1 MSNTEHASDVVRRIL
16 VGVDGSEDGL
26 RAVRYATRAALATG
40 AELWIVNVADP
51 GAMVTGM
58 WELVVTT
65 EALEDAG
72 HDVVDEAV
80 GVAKELGLPRE
91 LMTLDVQVG
100 KAAEVLAELSGKADL
115 LVVGRRSMSG
125 LERMFV
131 GSTSVAVAAM
141 AECPVIVISAS
152 STPHETGGQ
161 GTVAVAI
168 SSWPPHSNALDWGA
182 AEATLRKARLRV
194 VHVVPAEVGTQA
206 SALADSTAELEKHLR
221 PLREQHPDTAIDLDV
236 LIGTPIDELIALS
249 DSVDLLILG
258 VHPEHLRG
266 LARGV
271 LAHAHCP
278 VGLTR

>member
-1 MSNTEHASDVVRRIL
+1 MSTNEPAHGVVRRIL

-26 RAVRYATRAALATG
+26 RAVRYATRAALVTG
-40 AELWIVNVADP
+40 AEEWIVNVADP

-65 EALEDAG
+65 EALQKAG
-72 HDVVDEAV
+72 QTITAEAV
-80 GVAKELGLPRE
+80 GTATGLGLPSARV
-91 LMTLDVQVG
+91 TS
-100 KAAEVLAELSGKADL
+100 EVLVGQAADVLGELSAKADL

-131 GSTSVAVAAM
+131 GSTSVSVAAL
-141 AECPVIVISAS
+141 AHCPVVVISSS
-152 STPHETGGQ
+152 STPQETGGQ

-168 SSWPPHSNALDWGA
+168 STWPPHSAALDWGVREA
-182 AEATLRKARLRV
+182 AWRKARLRV
-194 VHVVPAEVGTQA
+194 VHVVPAEGTQP
-206 SALADSTAELEKHLR
+206 STLAEATAELEKHLA
-221 PLREQHPDTAIDLDV
+221 PLREQHPDTAIDLEV
-236 LIGTPIDELIALS
+236 LVGTPIDELITLS
-249 DSVDLLILG
+249 GSVDLLILG

>member
-1 MSNTEHASDVVRRIL
+1 MSKTEHAEGAARRIL

-40 AELWIVNVADP
+40 AQEWIVNVADP

-65 EALEDAG
+65 DALEDAG

-91 LMTLDVQVG
+91 RMILDVQVG
-100 KAAEVLAELSGKADL
+100 KASDVLAELSAKADL

-131 GSTSVAVAAM
+131 GSTSVAVAGLAR
-141 AECPVIVISAS
+141 CPVIVISGSA
-152 STPHETGGQ
+152 TPQETGGQ

-168 SSWPPHSNALDWGA
+168 NAWPPHSAALDWGA

-194 VHVVPAEVGTQA
+194 VHVVPAEGTQP
-206 SALADSTAELEKHLR
+206 SALADATAELEKHLA
-221 PLREQHPDTAIDLDV
+221 PLRAQHPDTPIDLEV
-236 LIGTPIDELIALS
+236 LAGTPIDELIALS
-249 DSVDLLILG
+249 QGVDLLILG

>member
-1 MSNTEHASDVVRRIL
+1 MSNTEHAEGVVRRIL

-26 RAVRYATRAALATG
+26 RAVRYATRAALAADRG
-40 AELWIVNVADP
+40 LWIVNVADP

-65 EALEDAG
+65 QALEDAG
-72 HDVVDEAV
+72 HAIVEEAAAAA
-80 GVAKELGLPRE
+80 AKLGLPSERI
-91 LMTLDVQVG
+91 TLDVQVG
-100 KAAEVLAELSGKADL
+100 KAADVLAGLSAKADL

-131 GSTSVAVAAM
+131 GSTSVAVAAS
-141 AECPVIVISAS
+141 AHCPVIVISAS
-152 STPHETGGQ
+152 STPHQTGGQ

-168 SSWPPHSNALDWGA
+168 SSWPPHSSALEWGA

-194 VHVVPAEVGTQA
+194 VHVVPAEAGTQP
-206 SALADSTAELEKHLR
+206 SALADSTAELEKRLAALR
-221 PLREQHPDTAIDLDV
+221 GQHPDTPIDLEV
-236 LIGTPIDELIALS
+236 LVGTPIDELIALS
-249 DSVDLLILG
+249 EAVDLLILG

-271 LAHAHCP
+271 LAHSHCP

>member
-1 MSNTEHASDVVRRIL
+1 MSTNEPAHGVVRRIL

-26 RAVRYATRAALATG
+26 RAVRYATRAALVTG
-40 AELWIVNVADP
+40 AEEWIVNVADP

-65 EALEDAG
+65 EALQKAG
-72 HDVVDEAV
+72 QGITADAV
-80 GVAKELGLPRE
+80 GAATGLGLPSSRVTSE
-91 LMTLDVQVG
+91 VLVG
-100 KAAEVLAELSGKADL
+100 QAADVLAELSAKADL

-131 GSTSVAVAAM
+131 GSTSVSVAGLAH
-141 AECPVIVISAS
+141 CPVVVISSS
-152 STPHETGGQ
+152 STPQETGGQ

-168 SSWPPHSNALDWGA
+168 STWPPHSAALDWGA
-182 AEATLRKARLRV
+182 REATVRKARLRV
-194 VHVVPAEVGTQA
+194 VHVVPAEGTLP
-206 SALADSTAELEKHLR
+206 STLAEATAELEKQLA
-221 PLREQHPDTAIDLDV
+221 PLRAQHPDTAIDLEV
-236 LIGTPIDELIALS
+236 LVGTPIDELISLS
-249 DSVDLLILG
+249 GSVDLLILG

-271 LAHAHCP
+271 LAHARCP

>member
-1 MSNTEHASDVVRRIL
+1 MSTNEPAHGVVRRIL

-26 RAVRYATRAALATG
+26 RAVRYATRAALVTG
-40 AELWIVNVADP
+40 AEEWIVNVADP

-65 EALEDAG
+65 EALQKAG
-72 HDVVDEAV
+72 QSITAEAV
-80 GVAKELGLPRE
+80 GAATELGLPSARVTSE
-91 LMTLDVQVG
+91 VLVG
-100 KAAEVLAELSGKADL
+100 QAADVLAELSAKADL

-131 GSTSVAVAAM
+131 GSTSVSVAAL
-141 AECPVIVISAS
+141 AHCPVVVISSS
-152 STPHETGGQ
+152 STPQETGGQ

-168 SSWPPHSNALDWGA
+168 STWPPHSAALDWGA
-182 AEATLRKARLRV
+182 REATVRKARLRV
-194 VHVVPAEVGTQA
+194 VHVVPAEGTLP
-206 SALADSTAELEKHLR
+206 STLAEATAELEKQLA
-221 PLREQHPDTAIDLDV
+221 PLRAQHPDTAIDLEV
-236 LIGTPIDELIALS
+236 LVGTPIDELISLS
-249 DSVDLLILG
+249 GSVDLLILG

-271 LAHAHCP
+271 LAHARCP

>member
-1 MSNTEHASDVVRRIL
+1 MSTNEPAHGVVRRIL

-26 RAVRYATRAALATG
+26 RAVRYATRAALVTG
-40 AELWIVNVADP
+40 AEEWIVNVADP

-65 EALEDAG
+65 EALQKAG
-72 HDVVDEAV
+72 QSITAEAV
-80 GVAKELGLPRE
+80 GAATGLGLPSARVTSE
-91 LMTLDVQVG
+91 VLVG
-100 KAAEVLAELSGKADL
+100 QAADVLAELSAKADL

-131 GSTSVAVAAM
+131 GSTSVSVAAL
-141 AECPVIVISAS
+141 AHCPVVVISSS
-152 STPHETGGQ
+152 STPQETGGQ
-161 GTVAVAI
+161 GTIAVAI
-168 SSWPPHSNALDWGA
+168 STWPPHSAALDWGA
-182 AEATLRKARLRV
+182 QEAAWRKARLRV
-194 VHVVPAEVGTQA
+194 VHVVPAEGTQP
-206 SALADSTAELEKHLR
+206 STLAEATAELDKYLT
-221 PLREQHPDTAIDLDV
+221 PLREQYPDTAIDLEV
-236 LIGTPIDELIALS
+236 LVGTPIDELITLS
-249 DSVDLLILG
+249 GSVDLLILG

>member
-1 MSNTEHASDVVRRIL
+1 MSNTEHAEGAVRRIL
-16 VGVDGSEDGL
+16 VGADGSEDGL

-40 AELWIVNVADP
+40 AGVWIVNVADP

-72 HDVVDEAV
+72 HDIVDEAV
-80 GVAKELGLPRE
+80 AAAAELGLPRE
-91 LMTLDVQVG
+91 RMMLDVRVG
-100 KAAEVLAELSGKADL
+100 KAAEVLADLSAKADL

-131 GSTSVAVAAM
+131 GSTSVAVAEM
-141 AECPVIVISAS
+141 AQCPVVVISGS
-152 STPHETGGQ
+152 STPQETGGQ

-168 SSWPPHSNALDWGA
+168 SSWPPHSAALDWGA
-182 AEATLRKARLRV
+182 EEASVRKARLRV

-206 SALADSTAELEKHLR
+206 SALADSTAELEKHLA
-221 PLREQHPDTAIDLDV
+221 PLRAQHPDTPLDLEV
-236 LIGTPIDELIALS
+236 LIGTPIDELTALS
-249 DSVDLLILG
+249 STVDLLILG

-271 LAHAHCP
+271 LAHAQCP

>member
-1 MSNTEHASDVVRRIL
+1 MSTNEPAHGVVRRIL

-26 RAVRYATRAALATG
+26 RAVRYATRAALVTG
-40 AELWIVNVADP
+40 AEEWIVNVADP

-65 EALEDAG
+65 EALQKAG
-72 HDVVDEAV
+72 QAITAEAV
-80 GVAKELGLPRE
+80 GAATGLGLPSSRVTSE
-91 LMTLDVQVG
+91 VLVG
-100 KAAEVLAELSGKADL
+100 QAADVLAELSAKADL

-131 GSTSVAVAAM
+131 GSTSVSVAGLAH
-141 AECPVIVISAS
+141 CPVVVISSS
-152 STPHETGGQ
+152 STPQETGGQ

-168 SSWPPHSNALDWGA
+168 STWPPHSAALDWGA
-182 AEATLRKARLRV
+182 REATVRKARLRV
-194 VHVVPAEVGTQA
+194 VHVVPAEGTLP
-206 SALADSTAELEKHLR
+206 STLAEATAELEEQLA
-221 PLREQHPDTAIDLDV
+221 PLPAQHPDTAIDLEV
-236 LIGTPIDELIALS
+236 LVGTPIDELISLS
-249 DSVDLLILG
+249 GSVDLLILG

>member
-1 MSNTEHASDVVRRIL
+1 MSTNEPAHGVVRRIL

-26 RAVRYATRAALATG
+26 RAVRYATRAALVTG
-40 AELWIVNVADP
+40 AEEWIVNVADP

-65 EALEDAG
+65 EALQKAG
-72 HDVVDEAV
+72 QSITAEAV
-80 GVAKELGLPRE
+80 GAATGLGLPSARVTSE
-91 LMTLDVQVG
+91 VLVG
-100 KAAEVLAELSGKADL
+100 QAADVLAELSAKADL

-131 GSTSVAVAAM
+131 GSTSVSVAAL
-141 AECPVIVISAS
+141 AHCPVVVISSS
-152 STPHETGGQ
+152 STPQETGGQ

-168 SSWPPHSNALDWGA
+168 STWPPHSAALDWGA
-182 AEATLRKARLRV
+182 REATVRKARLRV
-194 VHVVPAEVGTQA
+194 VHVVPAEGTLP
-206 SALADSTAELEKHLR
+206 STLAEATAELEKQLA
-221 PLREQHPDTAIDLDV
+221 PLRAQHPDTAIDLEV
-236 LIGTPIDELIALS
+236 LVGTPIDELISLS
-249 DSVDLLILG
+249 GSVDLLILG

-271 LAHAHCP
+271 LAHARCP

>member
-1 MSNTEHASDVVRRIL
+1 MSTNEPAHGVVRRIL

-26 RAVRYATRAALATG
+26 RAVRYATRAALVTG
-40 AELWIVNVADP
+40 AEEWIVNVADP

-65 EALEDAG
+65 EALQKAG
-72 HDVVDEAV
+72 QAITADAV
-80 GVAKELGLPRE
+80 GAATGLGLPSSRVTSE
-91 LMTLDVQVG
+91 VLVG
-100 KAAEVLAELSGKADL
+100 QAADVLAELSAKADL

-131 GSTSVAVAAM
+131 GSTSVSVAGLAH
-141 AECPVIVISAS
+141 CPVVVISSS
-152 STPHETGGQ
+152 STPQETGGQ

-168 SSWPPHSNALDWGA
+168 STWPPHSAALDWGA
-182 AEATLRKARLRV
+182 REATVRKARLRV
-194 VHVVPAEVGTQA
+194 VHVVPAEGTLP
-206 SALADSTAELEKHLR
+206 STLAEATAELEKQLA
-221 PLREQHPDTAIDLDV
+221 PLRAQHPDTAIDLEV
-236 LIGTPIDELIALS
+236 LVGTPIDELISLS
-249 DSVDLLILG
+249 GSVDLLILG

-271 LAHAHCP
+271 LAHARCP

>member
-1 MSNTEHASDVVRRIL
+1 MSNTEHAEGAVRRIL
-16 VGVDGSEDGL
+16 VGADGSEDGL

-40 AELWIVNVADP
+40 AGVWIVNVADP

-72 HDVVDEAV
+72 HDIVDEAV
-80 GVAKELGLPRE
+80 VAAAELGLPRE
-91 LMTLDVQVG
+91 RMMLDVRVG
-100 KAAEVLAELSGKADL
+100 KAAEVLADLSAKADL

-131 GSTSVAVAAM
+131 GSTSVAVAEM
-141 AECPVIVISAS
+141 AQCPVVVISGS
-152 STPHETGGQ
+152 STPQETGGQ

-168 SSWPPHSNALDWGA
+168 SSWPPHSAALDWGA
-182 AEATLRKARLRV
+182 EEASVRKARLRV

-206 SALADSTAELEKHLR
+206 SALADSTAELEKHLA
-221 PLREQHPDTAIDLDV
+221 PLRAQHPDTAIDLEV
-236 LIGTPIDELIALS
+236 LIGTPIDELTALS
-249 DSVDLLILG
+249 STVDLLILG

-271 LAHAHCP
+271 LAHAQCP

>member
-1 MSNTEHASDVVRRIL
+1 MSTNEPAHGVVRRIL

-26 RAVRYATRAALATG
+26 RAVRYATRAALVTG
-40 AELWIVNVADP
+40 AEEWIVNVADP

-65 EALEDAG
+65 EALQKAG
-72 HDVVDEAV
+72 QAITAEAV
-80 GVAKELGLPRE
+80 GAATGLGLPSSRVTSE
-91 LMTLDVQVG
+91 VLVG
-100 KAAEVLAELSGKADL
+100 QAADVLAELSAKADL
-115 LVVGRRSMSG
+115 LWVGRRSMSG

-131 GSTSVAVAAM
+131 GSTSVSVAGLAH
-141 AECPVIVISAS
+141 CPVVVISSS
-152 STPHETGGQ
+152 STPQETGGQ

-168 SSWPPHSNALDWGA
+168 STWPPHSAALDWGA
-182 AEATLRKARLRV
+182 REATVRKARLRV
-194 VHVVPAEVGTQA
+194 VHVVPAEGTLP
-206 SALADSTAELEKHLR
+206 STLAEATAELEKQLA
-221 PLREQHPDTAIDLDV
+221 PLRAQHPDTAIDLEV
-236 LIGTPIDELIALS
+236 LVGTPIDELISLS
-249 DSVDLLILG
+249 GSVDLLILG

>member
-1 MSNTEHASDVVRRIL
+1 MSTNEPAHGVVRRIL

-26 RAVRYATRAALATG
+26 RAVRYATRAALVTG
-40 AELWIVNVADP
+40 AEEWIVNVADP

-65 EALEDAG
+65 EALQKAG
-72 HDVVDEAV
+72 QAITAEAV
-80 GVAKELGLPRE
+80 GAATGLGLPSSRVTSE
-91 LMTLDVQVG
+91 VLVG
-100 KAAEVLAELSGKADL
+100 QAADVLAELSAKADL

-131 GSTSVAVAAM
+131 GSTSVSVAGLAH
-141 AECPVIVISAS
+141 CPVVVISSS
-152 STPHETGGQ
+152 STPQETGGQ

-168 SSWPPHSNALDWGA
+168 STWPPHSAALDWGA
-182 AEATLRKARLRV
+182 REATVRKARLRV
-194 VHVVPAEVGTQA
+194 VHVVPAEGTLP
-206 SALADSTAELEKHLR
+206 STLAEATAELEKQLA
-221 PLREQHPDTAIDLDV
+221 PLRAQHPDTAIDLEV
-236 LIGTPIDELIALS
+236 LVGTPIDELISLS
-249 DSVDLLILG
+249 GSVDLLILG